1 MKMKPFKINRN
12 TWHYKLNQKF
22 MNDDGWT
29 DYIIQ
34 KYWEPRHRD
43 FCSYWRATIGRLLA
57 LAFFITTVFTVLF
70 IVGNLVYMYPMNALW
85 FVLVIINIVAA
96 VVGLIGISE
105 RLKSRKQNR
114 PEGLVS
120 QRYRA
125 YKSKVCPMVEY
136 EE

>member
-1 MKMKPFKINRN
+1 MKPFKINRN

-22 MNDDGWT
+22 MNNDGWT
-29 DYIIQ
+29 DYIMQ

-57 LAFFITTVFTVLF
+57 LAFFITTVFTGLLA
-70 IVGNLVYMYPMNALW
+70 VGNLVYMYPMAALW
-85 FVLVIINIVAA
+85 FVLVIIGT
-96 VVGLIGISE
+96 VVGLLLISN
-105 RLKSRKQNR
+105 RLKSRKQNQ

-125 YKSKVCPMVEY
+125 YKSKVCPIVEY
-136 EE
+136 SE